1 MLKELFTYNPDDIH
15 PTHREQMAA
24 ILKTRGEF
32 MRASAEVSDLRA
44 RAWAGETG
52 LNDLIELKAADL
64 AKLRQDHAPRLI
76 GLLKDSVDVD
86 GLMSLVPMLAAGI
99 LQNFRV
105 PLPVLLEAL
114 GVDFDNFK
122 LLAEQLKDFI
132 NEE

>member
-1 MLKELFTYNPDDIH
+1 MFQELFTYNPADIQ
-15 PTHREQMAA
+15 PAHREQMAA
-24 ILKTRGEF
+24 ILKARGEF

-52 LNDLIELKAADL
+52 MDDLIELKAADL
-64 AKLRQDHAPRLI
+64 AKIRQDYAPLMI
-76 GLLKDSVDVD
+76 GLLKESVDVE
-86 GLMSLVPMLAAGI
+86 GLLSLVPMLVAGV

-114 GVDFDNFK
+114 GVDFDNLK